1 MAKLTKFPLEM
12 ENGAKVRSIEELR
25 ENADVKSIV
34 TYFLD
39 GRLRR
44 WCSAWRYDDLPDKL
58 DNITFEMIKSIYD
71 VLGIKADDSQIEA
84 YLKENGTQMG
94 GKSVMRVENDDE
106 IIDDEELK
114 SKIKPYLSKQQ
125 PYVNVDIDLSD
136 FAIDLIPVSS
146 SLTVIRILNRKN
158 FNRLDYLHDARIL
171 TNSNGIYYYIALQ
184 LQLMKSCE
192 TAQPFAVDSPMKIP
206 MPMPMPEMK
215 IPMPTPKS
223 DGKYFNNKTMGIG
236 FPETSEI
243 KIPFLKSPQE

>member
-1 MAKLTKFPLEM
+1 MVKLTKFPLEM
-12 ENGAKVRSIEELR
+12 ENGARVRSIEELR

-94 GKSVMRVENDDE
+94 GKSVMCVENDDE

-114 SKIKPYLSKQQ
+114 NKIKPYLSNQQ

-146 SLTVIRILNRKN
+146 SLTVIRILNKKN
-158 FNRLDYLHDARIL
+158 SNRYDYLHDARIY
-171 TNSNGIYYYIALQ
+171 TMSDGIYRNIALR
-184 LQLMKSCE
+184 LQCIKSFE
-192 TAQPFAVDSPMKIP
+192 MAQPFAVDSS
-206 MPMPMPEMK
+206 MK

-223 DGKYFNNKTMGIG
+223 DGKYFNNKTMGLG
-236 FPETSEI
+236 FPETTGF
-243 KIPFLKSPQE
+243 KNPFSKSPQE

>member
-12 ENGAKVRSIEELR
+12 ENGARVRSIEELR

-58 DNITFEMIKSIYD
+58 DNILFEMIKGIYD

-94 GKSVMRVENDDE
+94 GKSVMCVENDDE

-114 SKIKPYLSKQQ
+114 SKVKPYLNQQ
-125 PYVNVDIDLSD
+125 PPYVNVDIDLSD

-146 SLTVIRILNRKN
+146 SLTVIRIMYKKN
-158 FNRLDYLHDARIL
+158 SCRYNSVYDTRIC
-171 TNSNGIYYYIALQ
+171 TMDDGIYRNIAFQ
-184 LQLMKSCE
+184 LQSIQSINM
-192 TAQPFAVDSPMKIP
+192 AQPFAAESPMKI
-206 MPMPMPEMK
+206 PMPEMK
-215 IPMPTPKS
+215 IPMPTPKN
-223 DGKYFNNKTMGIG
+223 GKYFNTKTMGIG

-243 KIPFLKSPQE
+243 KIPFFKSPQE